1 MITRDADP
9 AHWAQLDHDSL
20 ELVRRARGYLDEI
33 APLLPAAERDRAL
46 PVGIISGLLDV
57 GFVRGAIGVRDGVAE
72 RLFPDAREA
81 TIGEGTSQMQVL
93 QIGTALLGVS
103 AVR

>member
-1 MITRDADP
+1 LITRGTDLQADP
-9 AHWAQLDHDSL
+9 AHWAQLDHDSV

-46 PVGIISGLLDV
+46 P
-57 GFVRGAIGVRDGVAE
+57 
-72 RLFPDAREA
+72 
-81 TIGEGTSQMQVL
+81 EGTSQMQVL
-93 QIGTALLGVS
+93 QIGKALLGVS